1 MCPCD
6 SVGLEYPTA
15 PHVAPVSAGTLFLCS
30 SAPLSSSWGMG
41 QTSGSRVFSCPLP
54 QCICWGSVLLWK
66 FLIMN
71 RYSAMS
77 LCQRGPS
84 QRPCLALI
92 AEIGVDP
99 QLLWDFTVRAP
110 SCGKVV
116 GIALCFSSLCRRHG
130 DLPWVLPWG
139 GSPDSPMKASPKKK
153 AGRWTDLLHTP
164 VSVWENFR

>member
-1 MCPCD
+1 
-6 SVGLEYPTA
+6 
-15 PHVAPVSAGTLFLCS
+15 
-30 SAPLSSSWGMG
+30 
-41 QTSGSRVFSCPLP
+41 
-54 QCICWGSVLLWK
+54 
-66 FLIMN
+66 MN

-92 AEIGVDP
+92 AEVGVDP

-130 DLPWVLPWG
+130 DLPWVLSRG
-139 GSPDSPMKASPKKK
+139 GSPDPPMEATQKRKLGDEQISSSLLSVSGKTS
-153 AGRWTDLLHTP
+153 GRILAE
-164 VSVWENFR
+164 S